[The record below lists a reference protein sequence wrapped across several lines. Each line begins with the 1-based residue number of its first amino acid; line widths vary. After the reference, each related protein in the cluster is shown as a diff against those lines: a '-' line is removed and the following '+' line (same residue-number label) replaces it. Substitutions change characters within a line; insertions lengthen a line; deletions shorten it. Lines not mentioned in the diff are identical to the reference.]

1 MQVLKKTPNGMVIT
15 RLMIIKQKL
24 EQTGIV

>member
-1 MQVLKKTPNGMVIT
+1 MQVLKKTPNGMVII

>member
-1 MQVLKKTPNGMVIT
+1 MQVLKKTPNGMVII
-15 RLMIIKQKL
+15 RLTIIKQKL